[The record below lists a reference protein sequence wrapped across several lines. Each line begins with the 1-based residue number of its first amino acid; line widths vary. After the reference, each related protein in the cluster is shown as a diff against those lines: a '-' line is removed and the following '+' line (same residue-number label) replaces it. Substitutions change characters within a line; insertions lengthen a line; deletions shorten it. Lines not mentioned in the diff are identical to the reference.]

1 MGRILSSATNHS
13 RESSTATACPSSP
26 PVGLHRE
33 EQMGRPTSA
42 LHAAEPYGI
51 AVVASVAGAGAVD
64 GVRRVER
71 EAAAAQ
77 LYGFVAVAAVT
88 GAVDGVGSL
97 G

>member
-1 MGRILSSATNHS
+1 MSSATNHS
-13 RESSTATACPSSP
+13 RESSTATVCPSSP

>member
-13 RESSTATACPSSP
+13 RESSTATVCPSSP